1 MNRDKR
7 STVQWCHVDG
17 RLEGR
22 IGGECVVEEVCF
34 LVFFL
39 VGRFFF
45 VDVVTAIVLGNPGKH
60 SSFRS
65 PPFAHDVFNN
75 VSSMAAVAV
84 VAVVAVVAGVAVVAV
99 LLVQPPPPPQQNNVG
114 QDGDHHIV
122 NKHKETQGNIPM
134 LNICVVIK

>member
-17 RLEGR
+17 SLEGR
-22 IGGECVVEEVCF
+22 VGGECVVEEVCF

-45 VDVVTAIVLGNPGKH
+45 VDVVTDIVLGNPGKH

-75 VSSMAAVAV
+75 VSSMAV
-84 VAVVAVVAGVAVVAV
+84 VAVVAAAV
-99 LLVQPPPPPQQNNVG
+99 LLLQPPPPQQNNVG
-114 QDGDHHIV
+114 QDGDHHTV
-122 NKHKETQGNIPM
+122 NKHKETHGNIPM